1 MRSAGRGAAMSCFA
15 MVEHESQPWQPYPE
29 LTDEARIERARAF
42 LAEIVT
48 RRSCRAFSDS
58 PVPREVIETAL
69 LAAGSAPSGA
79 NRQPW
84 HFSVIESPEAKA
96 AIRVAVEEEER
107 QFYAGLGGEAWLSAV
122 RPLGTG
128 ADKPYLELA
137 PWLIAVFAQ
146 RYAGADERDEQR
158 NYNVTE
164 SVGIATGLL
173 LATLHAAGV
182 ATLVHTPHPMRFL
195 NRVCRRPDNERPVL
209 LIVAGHPAEDATVP
223 VNIAGKKPLEEIS
236 SWL

>member
-1 MRSAGRGAAMSCFA
+1 
-15 MVEHESQPWQPYPE
+15 
-29 LTDEARIERARAF
+29 
-42 LAEIVT
+42 
-48 RRSCRAFSDS
+48 
-58 PVPREVIETAL
+58 
-69 LAAGSAPSGA
+69 
-79 NRQPW
+79 
-84 HFSVIESPEAKA
+84 VIESAEAKA

-107 QFYAGLGGEAWLSAV
+107 QFYAGLGGKAWLGAV
-122 RPLGTG
+122 QPLGTDS
-128 ADKPYLELA
+128 DKPYLERA

-164 SVGIATGLL
+164 SVCIATGLL

-195 NRVCRRPDNERPVL
+195 NRVCRRPDTERPLL
-209 LIVAGHPAEDATVP
+209 LIVAGHPAEGATVP
-223 VNIAGKKPLEEIS
+223 AEIASKKPLEEIS